1 MSLPASV
8 THDPVNARKAHRRKP
23 VGTIKRQSLGVLES
37 HIQLPPLL
45 ASRLVSFSS
54 TGIPSR

>member
-8 THDPVNARKAHRRKP
+8 THGPVNTRKAHRRKP

-37 HIQLPPLL
+37 HTQLSALL
-45 ASRLVSFSS
+45 ASCLVSFSS
-54 TGIPSR
+54 TGIPIR